1 MKTPEWLKPGLYGA
15 AIGAIAL
22 AIVGF
27 GWGGWM
33 TGGTANQMASKQA
46 RLEVVAALAPI
57 CVEQSKQDPQVAE
70 TLALLMD
77 ASSYQRSDMLMKAGQ
92 QLSAQRHAHESRLGH
107 DARFKRSQS
116 QRRQRV
122 HGQAGRRVLAVST
135 NGFVLVEMVLFA
147 GAILGNGIGPAD
159 TNQSPWNAKGVN
171 RLL

>member
-77 ASSYQRSDMLMKAGQ
+77 ASSYQRSDMLMKAGIPIAT
-92 QLSAQRHAHESRLGH
+92 SPARAWTSWPPRSSRLDQWICPRG
-107 DARFKRSQS
+107 DGPFC
-116 QRRQRV
+116 
-122 HGQAGRRVLAVST
+122 G
-135 NGFVLVEMVLFA
+135 
-147 GAILGNGIGPAD
+147 GNPREWD
-159 TNQSPWNAKGVN
+159 RPC
-171 RLL
+171 